1 MAEKEAPKKLF
12 TFDDSQI
19 RRQVCDYLKTFLT
32 DERIVRI
39 EEVLAQRTRHF
50 TVVLEDLFQTQNIS
64 AVMRSCEC
72 YGIQDVYVV
81 EGKYDFQIHEAIS
94 MGSNKWLTLHNYKQQ
109 EHNMMRCI
117 KDLKAKGYKTVATLP
132 SERSCF
138 LEDLDI
144 SQPMAFLFGTE
155 LTGLSQEA
163 IDCADIHVKI
173 PMYGFTESFNIS
185 NSVAITLS
193 QLVEKLKK
201 SDVPW
206 KLSEEESEN
215 LRLEWLQKSLKTP
228 CLIVKDFLEKSQQN
242 CPLFPASEDNEE

>member
-117 KDLKAKGYKTVATLP
+117 KDLKAKGFKTVATLP

-206 KLSEEESEN
+206 QLSEEESEN

-228 CLIVKDFLEKSQQN
+228 YLIVKDFLEKSQQN
-242 CPLFPASEDNEE
+242 CLLSLADEDNEE